1 MVLSFIGLHFFWV
14 NLILLSILSQ
24 VILCIVGIVLNGSNA
39 IGYYKC
45 NKAHEK
51 KLKGFVAG
59 KAIGAFTGALFN

>member
-1 MVLSFIGLHFFWV
+1 
-14 NLILLSILSQ
+14 
-24 VILCIVGIVLNGSNA
+24 VGIVLNGSNA